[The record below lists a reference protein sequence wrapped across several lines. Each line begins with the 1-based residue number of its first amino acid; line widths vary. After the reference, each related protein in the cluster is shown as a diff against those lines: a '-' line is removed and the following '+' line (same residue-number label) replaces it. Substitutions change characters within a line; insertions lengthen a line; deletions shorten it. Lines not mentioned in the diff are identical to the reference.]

1 MLMPLLRSGV
11 LYVIWR
17 RHIRQ
22 RALGIIVTLLAIL
35 AVNLI
40 HTEAFAFFKATERL
54 DLAPLAFYFRWLGW
68 LLAGIGYL
76 WFVERKIAKASNVT
90 RAQKNGAGKSP
101 RPANQAE
108 TKKPKEQHDG
118 FDALRNNTP
127 LRSRAEIMLE
137 RKKRE
142 KSDRT

>member
-22 RALGIIVTLLAIL
+22 RALGLVVTVFTVF
-35 AVNLI
+35 AVNLV
-40 HTEAFAFFKATERL
+40 HSEAFAFFKATEQL
-54 DLAPLAFYFRWLGW
+54 DRAPLAFYFRWLGW
-68 LLAGIGYL
+68 LLTGIGYL
-76 WFVERKIAKASNVT
+76 WFVERKIAKASKASC
-90 RAQKNGAGKSP
+90 AQKNGAGKSP
-101 RPANQAE
+101 RQANHAE
-108 TKKPKEQHDG
+108 TKKPEKQHDG

-137 RKKRE
+137 RKKHE
-142 KSDRT
+142 KSDRA

>member
-1 MLMPLLRSGV
+1 MLIPLLRSGV
-11 LYVIWR
+11 LYMIWR

-22 RALGIIVTLLAIL
+22 RALGLIITVLAVL

-40 HTEAFAFFKATERL
+40 HSEAFAFFKATEQL
-54 DLAPLAFYFRWLGW
+54 ELAPLAFYFRWLGW
-68 LLAGIGYL
+68 LAAGLGYL
-76 WFVERKIAKASNVT
+76 WLVERKIAKAAKVARTQRNDS
-90 RAQKNGAGKSP
+90 A
-101 RPANQAE
+101 
-108 TKKPKEQHDG
+108 KPKTAAPKPIEQHDG

-142 KSDRT
+142 KSDGA

>member
-1 MLMPLLRSGV
+1 MLMPILRSGV

-22 RALGIIVTLLAIL
+22 RALGLIVTVLAVF

-40 HTEAFAFFKATERL
+40 HSEAFAFFKATERL

-76 WFVERKIAKASNVT
+76 WFVERKIAKASKAARV
-90 RAQKNGAGKSP
+90 QKNGAGKSP
-101 RPANQAE
+101 RQANKAAKN
-108 TKKPKEQHDG
+108 TPIEQHDG

-127 LRSRAEIMLE
+127 LRSRSEIMLE
-137 RKKRE
+137 RKKRD
-142 KSDRT
+142 KSEGA

>member
-22 RALGIIVTLLAIL
+22 RALGIIVTVLAIL

-54 DLAPLAFYFRWLGW
+54 ELAPLAFYFRWLGW

-76 WFVERKIAKASNVT
+76 WFVERKIAKASKADRV
-90 RAQKNGAGKSP
+90 QKNGAGKSP
-101 RPANQAE
+101 RQENKAAKN
-108 TKKPKEQHDG
+108 TLIEQHDG

-127 LRSRAEIMLE
+127 LRSRSEIMLE
-137 RKKRE
+137 RKKRD
-142 KSDRT
+142 KSEGA

>member
-1 MLMPLLRSGV
+1 
-11 LYVIWR
+11 
-17 RHIRQ
+17 
-22 RALGIIVTLLAIL
+22 
-35 AVNLI
+35 
-40 HTEAFAFFKATERL
+40 
-54 DLAPLAFYFRWLGW
+54 PLAFYFRWLGW

-76 WFVERKIAKASNVT
+76 WFVERKIAKASKVT

-101 RPANQAE
+101 RQANQAE